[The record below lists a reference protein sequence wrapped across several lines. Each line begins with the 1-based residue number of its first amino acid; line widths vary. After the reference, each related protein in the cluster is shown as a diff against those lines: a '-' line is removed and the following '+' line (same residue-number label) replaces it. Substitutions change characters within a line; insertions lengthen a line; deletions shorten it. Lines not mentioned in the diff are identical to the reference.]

1 MSSLVILVP
10 IYQPRL
16 SALERFSLQHSLS
29 VLQPGRQVCFIGPQ
43 GLDMRAY
50 AADFPGVPLIAFDPV
65 HFASI
70 KGYNRLLMSPAFY
83 QHFGQFEFSLILQTD
98 AILLRDEL
106 DAWMARPYDYVGAP
120 WPDGV
125 EILVNLDR
133 FVGEH
138 ARKVKALVGNGGL
151 SLRRNRA
158 CIGLLEEFPQALNY
172 FVQTGSSEDLFFS
185 FMGALSTRFV
195 MPNEATASLFAL
207 ELRPEQ
213 YLSLNQG
220 RAPMGGHAWAKYN
233 PAFWLDQ
240 LGPAAD
246 AIRAHVPLPAA
257 TPGASATAVMSTSV
271 ASAA

>member
-1 MSSLVILVP
+1 MSSLIILVP
-10 IYQPRL
+10 IYQPEL

-29 VLQPGRQVCFIGPQ
+29 VLQPGRTVCFIGPE

-50 AADFPGVPLIAFDPV
+50 QRDFPGIPLIAFDPIYS
-65 HFASI
+65 ASI
-70 KGYNRLLMSPAFY
+70 QGYNRLLMSPAFY
-83 QHFGQFEFSLILQTD
+83 ERFSAFEFTLILQTD

-106 DAWMARPYDYVGAP
+106 DEWMARPYDYVGAP

-125 EILVNLDR
+125 EILVALDR
-133 FVGEH
+133 YVGEH

-158 CIGLLEEFPQALNY
+158 CIDLLAEFPQALTY

-185 FMGALSTRFV
+185 FMGALSSRFV
-195 MPNEATASLFAL
+195 MPNEAVASTFAL
-207 ELRPEQ
+207 ELRAEQ

-233 PAFWLDQ
+233 PALWLEL

-246 AIRAHVPLPAA
+246 AIRTQVALPAVPPNPAAAAVISSTVA
-257 TPGASATAVMSTSV
+257 TPA
-271 ASAA
+271 